1 MTLNQIAELIQRL
14 VKNGVVRG
22 RDTLEVEDYLDTA
35 ILARDYVLFEARK
48 GNQMLYMDMGLV
60 NTEHIFTI
68 KNGAVSFSEVR
79 GYNPQ
84 GISGSVE
91 LLDNSGENMGILL
104 LPIASSTGML
114 VSDSVFSYS
123 MISQSGITFKNIPKE
138 AKKAKVYNVCG
149 SSPDDE
155 VNNAIAFMILQQIMK
170 LGQLSEAQPKHTSA
184 DGNGFNTMLQEQ
196 IRQLTNTPNQIL

>member
-35 ILARDYVLFEARK
+35 ILARDYILFEARK
-48 GNQMLYMDMGLV
+48 GNQMLYMDMGVV
-60 NTEHIFTI
+60 NTEHIFPI
-68 KNGAVSFSEVR
+68 QNGVVTFTK

-84 GISGSVE
+84 GISGVE
-91 LLDNSGENMGILL
+91 LLDNSGEDMGILL
-104 LPIASSTGML
+104 LPMASSASIL
-114 VSDSVFSYS
+114 VSESLFSYYF
-123 MISQSGITFKNIPKE
+123 ISQSGIKFKGIPKE
-138 AKKAKVYNVCG
+138 AKHLKAYNVCG
-149 SSPDDE
+149 ASPDDE

-196 IRQLTNTPNQIL
+196 IRQISDKPNHIL